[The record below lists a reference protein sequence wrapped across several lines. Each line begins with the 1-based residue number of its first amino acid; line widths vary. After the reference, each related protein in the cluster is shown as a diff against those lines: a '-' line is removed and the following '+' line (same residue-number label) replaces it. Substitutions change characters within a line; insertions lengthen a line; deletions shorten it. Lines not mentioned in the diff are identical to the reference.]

1 MSTIK
6 TKGSLPKSRK
16 NYYVD
21 IAALI
26 PFLML
31 LFTGI
36 IVLMYHT
43 GTPKLEN
50 ILNRDGHFWLNTHIV
65 FAIISIVI
73 ILVHLSLHLNWF
85 RKLFSAKRNKYWF
98 RNLMLVILFFVTAF
112 TSFIPLLILEESAA
126 SSLILGIHNKFGLL
140 LIAFFIIHFLSYSK
154 WLISMTQKVFIKNT
168 EKEV

>member
-1 MSTIK
+1 MK
-6 TKGSLPKSRK
+6 TKSSLPKSRK

-21 IAALI
+21 IAALV

-36 IVLMYHT
+36 IMLMYHT
-43 GTPKLEN
+43 GTSKLEN
-50 ILNRDGHFWLNTHIV
+50 ILSRDGHFWLNTHIA
-65 FAIISIVI
+65 FAIISSMI

-112 TSFIPLLILEESAA
+112 TSFIPLLILEESTA
-126 SSLILGIHNKFGLL
+126 SSMILGIHNKFGLL
-140 LIAFFIIHFLSYSK
+140 LIAFFIIHLLSYSK
-154 WLISMTQKVFIKNT
+154 WLISTTQKVFIKNT
-168 EKEV
+168 KKEV